1 MAGINTEIENLKNQI
16 ERIQQN
22 IENQYMELGAVAGEW
37 HDVINYEPSNEP
49 YAELCSLIKV
59 KDDIEGQINAV
70 HEALKEVNSSD
81 QEIAKTQLSMKDLDN
96 HYNILI
102 AKLGAVAN
110 EVDSEG
116 RLPENLY
123 KNLEPIKEYEKKLNA
138 LESSRNALDQK
149 KNVSQFRISNIEKK
163 IARHKDTLNDVFFEA
178 GRRLLNSGDY
188 KYVPGQKAISVIH
201 EMREV
206 ESLKKNYHGLIK
218 ESETNITR
226 AQGELK
232 NMGAYGEESKM
243 LKTLEAKDKQVLGQL
258 EVKFMEYGK
267 VLSQGMNEWLT
278 SDAPRDIKD
287 VCKRIR
293 MSNINL
299 MQQNLKM
306 DYLMLEREIEIH
318 KSQNGAYVTQM
329 EHLSNQRIQID
340 RQMAE
345 VQGKMNEEKS
355 AIEALKQK
363 QTEITRNAEQLEMTR

>member
-1 MAGINTEIENLKNQI
+1 MAGINTEIENLKIQI
-16 ERIQQN
+16 EKIEQN

-37 HDVINYEPSNEP
+37 HEVIAYEPSNEA
-49 YAELCSLIKV
+49 YADLCALVKV

-116 RLPENLY
+116 RLPENIY
-123 KNLEPIKEYEKKLNA
+123 RNLEPIKEYEKKLA
-138 LESSRNALDQK
+138 AMESRRISLNQK
-149 KNVSQFRISNIEKK
+149 KNSSQFVVSTLDKK
-163 IARHKDTLNDVFFEA
+163 IARHKETLNDVFFET
-178 GRRLLNSGDY
+178 GKRLLSSGDY
-188 KYVPGQKAISVIH
+188 RYIPGQKAISVIH
-201 EMREV
+201 EMEEV
-206 ESLKKNYHGLIK
+206 KSLKKNYRGLIK

-243 LKTLEAKDKQVLGQL
+243 LKTLEAKDKQILGQL

-267 VLSQGMNEWLT
+267 MLSQGMNEWLT
-278 SDAPRDIKD
+278 SDAPREIKD
-287 VCKRIR
+287 VCRRIR
-293 MSNINL
+293 TSHINL

-306 DYLMLEREIEIH
+306 DFLMLEREIELH
-318 KSQNGAYVTQM
+318 KSQNAAYVTQM

-345 VQGKMNEEKS
+345 VQSKMNDEKS
-355 AIEALKQK
+355 AIESLRQK
-363 QTEITRNAEQLEMTR
+363 QTEINRNAEQLEMTR